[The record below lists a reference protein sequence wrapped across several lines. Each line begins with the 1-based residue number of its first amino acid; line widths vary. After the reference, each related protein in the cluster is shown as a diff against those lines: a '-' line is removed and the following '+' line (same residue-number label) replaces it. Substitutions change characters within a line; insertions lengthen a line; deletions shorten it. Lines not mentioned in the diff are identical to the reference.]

1 MIIEYVTEALRR
13 ARYEK
18 IKDKEPFYGE
28 IPGLKGV
35 WATGRTLEQ
44 CRKRLSEVVDG
55 WIVVRL
61 RKGLPIP
68 PLGRYRIEPPKEL
81 RVRG

>member
-1 MIIEYVTEALRR
+1 MIIEYVGEALRR

-18 IKDKEPFYGE
+18 IDDAEPYYGE
-28 IPGLKGV
+28 VPGLKGV
-35 WATGRTLEQ
+35 WATGKTLEE
-44 CRKRLSEVVDG
+44 CKKRLVDVVDG
-55 WIVVRL
+55 WIAVRL
-61 RKGLPIP
+61 KKGLRIP

>member
-18 IKDKEPFYGE
+18 IDDAEPVYGE
-28 IPGLKGV
+28 IPGLKGG
-35 WATGRTLEQ
+35 WATGKTREE
-44 CRKRLSEVVDG
+44 CKKRLSEVVDG

-61 RKGLPIP
+61 KKNLPIP
-68 PLGRYRIEPPKEL
+68 PY
-81 RVRG
+81 